1 MPQITF
7 NWYRSAGD
15 SNYVTWGPITIGPNS
30 GSGTWNLPDGTTYS
44 VSCSGSGPGYC
55 ALRVLSPQS
64 LGLDDRQGAGAD
76 QDWNDMIVNCTS
88 GTWQGSW
95 PNITFVTSSNVYG
108 CTDDAASNY
117 DSSATVNQ
125 GCIYLPPT
133 VSLTADKNYTINPNP
148 VVLSYSVTGNPG
160 FDSASITNYGEVI
173 NYPGYTRIG
182 QTRSGNV
189 LVYPGSTTTY
199 TLNAYAPGSQQA
211 QAAQTIIAYTPP
223 TVFLT
228 LSSSQIIRGQSATL
242 SWYITGDASTMSISS
257 IGGNLPFTSNT
268 VVTPTTSTT
277 YTANVTLTTPA
288 GDTANDSEEITLTV
302 IEIPEVDITGG
313 TYITYNDDECKINV
327 QAEHCE
333 VMTFV
338 VVTNYLN
345 GGQSQQ
351 TVANHSPTNGNYD
364 FNVLPYVSWN
374 NFGPSSVQVIA
385 SGTAN
390 NGGLTATDTHT
401 FEVTIDTTPDL
412 ITIPQSDDSD
422 PQEEVVSPDVT
433 ITTDSVL
440 IQDIDIPV
448 EIKASQPIKVDID
461 GSDNWQEVREYN
473 P

>member
-1 MPQITF
+1 M
-7 NWYRSAGD
+7 
-15 SNYVTWGPITIGPNS
+15 
-30 GSGTWNLPDGTTYS
+30 
-44 VSCSGSGPGYC
+44 
-55 ALRVLSPQS
+55 
-64 LGLDDRQGAGAD
+64 
-76 QDWNDMIVNCTS
+76 
-88 GTWQGSW
+88 
-95 PNITFVTSSNVYG
+95 
-108 CTDDAASNY
+108 
-117 DSSATVNQ
+117 
-125 GCIYLPPT
+125 
-133 VSLTADKNYTINPNP
+133 
-148 VVLSYSVTGNPG
+148 VLSYSVTGNPG
-160 FDSASITNYGEVI
+160 INSATISNYGEVI

-313 TYITYNDDECKINV
+313 TYITYDDDECKVNV
-327 QAEHCE
+327 QAEHCD

-338 VVTNYLN
+338 VVTNYLD

-364 FNVLPYVSWN
+364 FNVLSLIHISEPTRPY
-374 NFGPSSVQVIA
+374 
-385 SGTAN
+385 
-390 NGGLTATDTHT
+390 
-401 FEVTIDTTPDL
+401 
-412 ITIPQSDDSD
+412 
-422 PQEEVVSPDVT
+422 
-433 ITTDSVL
+433 
-440 IQDIDIPV
+440 
-448 EIKASQPIKVDID
+448 
-461 GSDNWQEVREYN
+461 
-473 P
+473 